1 MVVRVATLCSALL
14 CCMLFPAASTGLRA
28 AAAPALTARE
38 PGTPLYARQERQ
50 SKPIARLSKGEAL
63 TLIAESVGSE
73 IWYLVR
79 TTQGQTGWVRA
90 ADVGASEQVKEALIE
105 KEPESSN
112 WSVGTSDGRN
122 FNGSY
127 SVDPKS
133 TDRAAR
139 GVWSLRDANG
149 NTMLRGDW
157 SAQMNSTGW
166 NGTWRASI
174 QNQQGELNG
183 RWSAKLPATG
193 TRRFAAMF
201 ELAAE
206 EGIKGSWTGVDLSGT
221 WSIKTFKPSVE

>member
-1 MVVRVATLCSALL
+1 MVIRAATLCSALF
-14 CCMLFPAASTGLRA
+14 CCMLFLAASPSLRA

-38 PGTPLYARQERQ
+38 PGTPLYARQDRE
-50 SKPIARLSKGEAL
+50 SEPILRLPKGEAL
-63 TLIAESVGSE
+63 TPLAESLGSE

-90 ADVGASEQVKEALIE
+90 ADVGASEQVKESFIE

-112 WSVGTSDGRN
+112 WSLGTSDGRT

-133 TDRAAR
+133 TDRSAR

-149 NTMLRGDW
+149 NTVLRGAW

-166 NGTWRASI
+166 NGTWRASV
-174 QNQQGELNG
+174 QNRQGELNG
-183 RWSAKLPATG
+183 RWSAELPTVG

-201 ELAAE
+201 ELAAKE
-206 EGIKGSWTGVDLSGT
+206 VIKGSWTGVDLSGT